1 MTDPFAAPAPP
12 SDGIEWT
19 AHNGRLLLLTIGGS
33 ETVNTSFGEKEAV
46 RADVV
51 ILDGPEAGTRY
62 DDTLVF
68 PKLLVSQLKS
78 RAGQKVL
85 GRLGQGVA
93 KPGQKPPWI
102 LNEATDA
109 DKQIGVA
116 YLANGIATPAAAT
129 AAAGGKP
136 PF

>member
-12 SDGIEWT
+12 SDGIDWS
-19 AHNGRLLLLTIGGS
+19 AHNGQLLLINVGDS

-51 ILDGPEAGTRY
+51 ILDGPDAGTRH

-68 PKLLVSQLKS
+68 PKLLVSQLKP

-85 GRLGQGVA
+85 GRLGQGQA

-102 LNEATDA
+102 LAEATPA

-116 YLANGIATPAAAT
+116 YLANGIATPAT
-129 AAAGGKP
+129 AVNGGKP

>member
-1 MTDPFAAPAPP
+1 MTDPFASPAPP
-12 SDGIEWT
+12 SDGIDWT
-19 AHNGRLLLLTIGGS
+19 SHNGRLLLFTVGDTD
-33 ETVNTSFGEKEAV
+33 TVNTSFGEKEAV
-46 RADVV
+46 RADVAV
-51 ILDGPEAGTRY
+51 LDGTEAGTTY
-62 DDTLVF
+62 TDTLVF

-85 GRLGQGVA
+85 GRLGQGQA

-102 LNEATDA
+102 LAEATPA

-116 YLANGIATPAAAT
+116 YLANGIATPTPAT
-129 AAAGGKP
+129 AGGAP